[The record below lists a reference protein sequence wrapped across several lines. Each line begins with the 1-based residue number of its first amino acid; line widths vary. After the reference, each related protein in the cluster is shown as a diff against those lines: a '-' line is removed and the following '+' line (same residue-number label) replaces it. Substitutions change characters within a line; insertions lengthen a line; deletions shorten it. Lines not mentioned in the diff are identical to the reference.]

1 MATADR
7 RLDVLRAIVSDY
19 VATREPV
26 GSKSLAQRYDLGVS
40 PATIRNDMAA
50 LEEAGLIYQPHTSAG
65 RIPTVQGYRMFVDRL
80 AQLRPM
86 STPERR
92 AVESFLADAV
102 DIDDVVERTVR
113 LLAQLTR
120 QVAIVQY
127 PQYDLAKLVRV
138 ELVDL
143 GPGRTLVIV
152 ISDDGQV
159 EQRVIPDYGVEEE
172 DFNSLRD
179 QINEICVGADLQTLP
194 DLISP
199 LSVIGHEDERRF
211 RTAVCQAVV
220 DPTRRDG
227 EERILVAG
235 TANLA
240 RSGVDFSRSIVPVLD
255 ALEEQVALLR
265 LFSAVPADDVTVSIG
280 EENLHDGLVE
290 TAVVAGTYG
299 SENANAHL
307 AVVGPVRMDYVNAM
321 SSVHAVGAYLTHF
334 LHGNRS

>member
-26 GSKSLAQRYDLGVS
+26 GSKALAQRYELGVS

-65 RIPTVQGYRMFVDRL
+65 RIPTVQGYRTFVDRL
-80 AQLRPM
+80 ATLKPM
-86 STPERR
+86 SLPERR
-92 AVESFLADAV
+92 AVESFLSDAV

-127 PQYDLAKLVRV
+127 PHYDSATLVRV

-143 GPGRTLVIV
+143 GPGRTLVVV
-152 ISDDGQV
+152 ITDDGQV
-159 EQRVIPDYGVEEE
+159 EQRVIPDYSVEA
-172 DFNSLRD
+172 DDLRSLRD
-179 QINEICVGADLQTLP
+179 QINEVCVGTDLQALP
-194 DLISP
+194 NLLSP
-199 LSVIGHEDERRF
+199 LSIIGNEQERQF
-211 RTAVCQAVV
+211 RTAVCQAVT
-220 DPTRRDG
+220 DLTRRG
-227 EERILVAG
+227 EEERILVAG

-240 RSGVDFSRSIVPVLD
+240 RSGVDFTRSIVPVLD

-265 LFSAVPADDVTVSIG
+265 LFSAASTDDVTVSIG

-290 TAVVAGTYG
+290 TAVVSGTYS
-299 SENANAHL
+299 SENSNAHL

-321 SSVHAVGAYLTHF
+321 SAVHAVGAYLTHF
-334 LHGNRS
+334 LHGRGQ

>member
-19 VATREPV
+19 VSTREPV

-80 AQLRPM
+80 AELKPM

-92 AVESFLADAV
+92 ALETFLADAV

-127 PQYDLAKLVRV
+127 PHYDTAKMVRV

-143 GPGRTLVIV
+143 GPGRTLVVV
-152 ISDDGQV
+152 ITDDGEV
-159 EQRVIPDYGVEEE
+159 EQRVIPDYGVDEGALVK
-172 DFNSLRD
+172 LRD
-179 QINEICVGADLQTLP
+179 SINDVCVGTAVEALP
-194 DLISP
+194 ELLSP
-199 LSVIGHEDERRF
+199 LSMVGPENQRQF
-211 RTAVCQAVV
+211 RATVCQAVL
-220 DPTRRDG
+220 DLTRRDG
-227 EERILVAG
+227 EERILIAG

-240 RSGVDFSRSIVPVLD
+240 RSDFDFRHSIVPVLD

-290 TAVVAGTYG
+290 TAVVAGSYG
-299 SENANAHL
+299 GQNATAHL
-307 AVVGPVRMDYVNAM
+307 AVVGPMRMDYVNAM
-321 SSVHAVGAYLTHF
+321 SSVRAVGAYLSHF
-334 LHGNRS
+334 LRSKHK